1 MCLFKS
7 YKATK
12 KMKMVISNAFYSP
25 VTQKQ
30 ASQVFLLLNSKL
42 LTS

>member
-7 YKATK
+7 YKDTK
-12 KMKMVISNAFYSP
+12 KKKKKELMISNAFYSP

-30 ASQVFLLLNSKL
+30 ASQIFFFF
-42 LTS
+42 